1 MSVAERESEILKF
14 ETQEREDK
22 HETMRILNIPY
33 SYGTENE
40 LFYLLENAQFSSR
53 IEQFSTIL
61 LLFSIAVEN
70 CIKKRQ

>member
-1 MSVAERESEILKF
+1 MHSVNVLWRLKHPLTMSVAERESEILKF

-53 IEQFSTIL
+53 IEQFSTIP
-61 LLFSIAVEN
+61 
-70 CIKKRQ
+70 